1 MPAVLVT
8 GAGKR
13 IGAAIAQHLGSRG
26 WYVFVHYHASREDAE
41 AVAAAIVAAGGAAM
55 AIGADLADAE
65 AVAGLITRCEVIQ
78 PLSLLINNASH
89 FSYDTAATTTAETL
103 DHNMRVNLYAPAL
116 LAQGFNAAVK
126 AGGAE
131 GVIINL
137 IDNKVFALNPDYF
150 SYTLSKVALQ
160 GMTQM
165 LAMAFAPAIRV
176 AGIAPGITLVSGNQ
190 SEQEFQRTHN
200 NNLLGQGCTPEQI
213 LGAIDFILATPSY
226 HGQTMIIDG
235 GQVLQRRPRDIAF
248 LDDPAKRDA
257 ANANG

>member
-13 IGAAIAQHLGSRG
+13 IGAAIARHLGGRG
-26 WYVFVHYHASREDAE
+26 WHVFVHYNASRDEAE
-41 AVAAAIVAAGGAAM
+41 AVAAAIIAAGGQAS
-55 AIGADLADAE
+55 AIGTDLADSN
-65 AVAGLITRCEVIQ
+65 AVPELIARCEAIA
-78 PLSLLINNASH
+78 PLDLLINNASH
-89 FSYDTAATTTAETL
+89 FSYDTAATTTAAAL
-103 DHNMRVNLYAPAL
+103 DHNMRVNLYAPTL
-116 LAQGFNAAVK
+116 LAQAFHAALK
-126 AGGAE
+126 ARNTQ

-160 GMTQM
+160 GMTHM
-165 LAMAFAPAIRV
+165 LAMAFAPAIRI

-213 LGAIDFILATPSY
+213 LGAVDFILATPSY

-248 LDDPAKRDA
+248 LQDPG
-257 ANANG
+257 NG

>member
-13 IGAAIAQHLGSRG
+13 IGAAIARHLSSRG
-26 WYVFVHYHASREDAE
+26 WHVFVHYNSSRTEAE
-41 AVAAAIVAAGGAAM
+41 AVAAGIIAAGGQAT
-55 AIGADLADAE
+55 AIGADLADAQ
-65 AVAGLITRCEVIQ
+65 ALPGLIERCEAIQ
-78 PLSLLINNASH
+78 PLDLLINNASH
-89 FSYDTAATTTAETL
+89 FSYDTAATTTAEAL

-116 LAQGFNAAVK
+116 LAQGFHAAVK
-126 AGGAE
+126 KRSGE
-131 GVIINL
+131 GVIINM

-165 LAMAFAPAIRV
+165 LAMAFAPTIRI

-226 HGQTMIIDG
+226 HGQTMVIDG
-235 GQVLQRRPRDIAF
+235 GQVLQRRPRDFAF
-248 LDDPAKRDA
+248 LDPTLAK
-257 ANANG
+257 G

>member
-1 MPAVLVT
+1 MPTVLVT

-13 IGAAIAQHLGSRG
+13 IGAAIARHLGGRG
-26 WYVFVHYHASREDAE
+26 WHVFVHYNASRDDAA
-41 AVAAAIVAAGGAAM
+41 AVAGAIIAAGGEASAV
-55 AIGADLADAE
+55 GADLSDSAALP
-65 AVAGLITRCEVIQ
+65 ALIARCEALQ
-78 PLSLLINNASH
+78 PLDLLINNASH
-89 FSYDTAATTTAETL
+89 FSYDTAGSTTAEAL

-116 LAQGFNAAVK
+116 LAQGFHAAVK
-126 AGGAE
+126 ARGGK
-131 GVIINL
+131 GVIINMV
-137 IDNKVFALNPDYF
+137 DNKVFALNPDYF

-160 GMTQM
+160 GLTQM
-165 LAMAFAPAIRV
+165 LAMAFAPDIRI

-226 HGQTMIIDG
+226 HGQTMVIDG

-248 LDDPAKRDA
+248 LQEEPK
-257 ANANG
+257 NANG

>member
-13 IGAAIAQHLGSRG
+13 IGAAIAQHMGGAG
-26 WYVFVHYHASREDAE
+26 WYVFVHYHASREEAE
-41 AVAAAIVAAGGAAM
+41 AVVDSIIAAGGKAC
-55 AIGADLADAE
+55 AIGADLADA
-65 AVAGLITRCEVIQ
+65 AAASGLIARCDAVQ

-89 FSYDTAATTTAETL
+89 FSYDTATTTTADAL

-116 LAQGFNAAVK
+116 LAQGFHAAVK
-126 AGGAE
+126 ARGGE

-150 SYTLSKVALQ
+150 SYTLSKIALQ

-176 AGIAPGITLVSGNQ
+176 AGVAPGITLVSGNQ

-200 NNLLGQGCTPEQI
+200 NNLLGQGCTPGQI
-213 LGAIDFILATPSY
+213 LGAIDFILATPAY
-226 HGQTMIIDG
+226 HGQTMVIDG

-248 LDDPAKRDA
+248 LASAKQDPTDA
-257 ANANG
+257 DG